1 MTDARALKTK
11 DLKAR
16 TFVDDGDDG
25 YSCIGAMPPKSTAA
39 LQLTKASAQIIQQTE
54 KEVIMIKAG
63 NKLASAI
70 AKAQWR
76 KEGER
81 AVAVTDYFEYA
92 FTPAHNG
99 WHLTDCRMLWTTKVD
114 LRAYLRLFGDFSHED
129 ERGILPDFYLRDLTP
144 EEIKESGLGD
154 GAVLSVSSLVIKN
167 MGRFYIRKPVKRD
180 KNMRAILND
189 WKERDT
195 AALQSVVRLKAKP
208 EKNAWVVSGGLRKRG

>member
-16 TFVDDGDDG
+16 AFVDDGDDG

-63 NKLASAI
+63 NKLASSI

-144 EEIKESGLGD
+144 EEIQESGLGE
-154 GAVLSVSSLVIKN
+154 GAVLSVSSAKMKQ
-167 MGRFYIRKPVKRD
+167 MGRGYMHKTQKRE
-180 KNMRAILND
+180 KNMRAILAEWNVTPVGEMTN
-189 WKERDT
+189 K
-195 AALQSVVRLKAKP
+195 LKAKP
-208 EKNAWVVSGGLRKRG
+208 EKNAWVISLGKKRG